1 MSDPVTDLHDQFAG
15 TQDVLAQHTFDID
28 RLQGYMEQHVGGF
41 SGSIKLSQFK
51 GGQSNPTYRIDA
63 GGQSYVL
70 RRKPPGVL
78 LPSAHAVD
86 REYRVI
92 TALAD
97 TDVPTPK
104 TYCLCED
111 VEVIGTAFYIM
122 EMVQGRIL
130 WEATLPDMSR
140 EERGQIYSS
149 MNAAMAA
156 LHKVD
161 YEAIGLGD
169 FGKVGEYRE
178 RQIHRW
184 SKTYKISETQSIPEM
199 DRLIEW
205 LPQNIPP
212 GDETT
217 LIHGDFRMDN
227 MVFHPTEPR
236 GIALLDW
243 ELATLGHPV
252 GDFTYTMMGWR
263 LGRDLFRGIADA
275 DIAALGIPSEAEYIA
290 QYCAATGRDGIDNLE
305 WYLAYNMFRLA
316 AILQGIA
323 KRAEDGTAASPHAVE
338 QGRRAKP
345 LAEAAWKQVEGLVG

>member
-1 MSDPVTDLHDQFAG
+1 MSDLQAQFAG
-15 TQDVLAQHTFDID
+15 TQDVLEQHRINIA
-28 RLQGYMEQHVGGF
+28 RLQSYMEAHVEGF
-41 SGSIKLSQFK
+41 SGAITLSQFK

-63 GGQSYVL
+63 GGRSYVL

-92 TALAD
+92 TALAQ
-97 TDVPTPK
+97 TDVPAPK

-111 VEVIGTAFYIM
+111 EGVIGTVFYIM

-130 WEATLPDMSR
+130 WDSALPDMSR
-140 EERGQIYSS
+140 EERGQIYRS
-149 MNAAMAA
+149 MNQAMAA

-161 YEAIGLGD
+161 YAAIGLGD

-184 SKTYKISETQSIPEM
+184 SKTYRLSEGDPIPAM

-205 LPQNIPP
+205 LPLNIPA

-236 GIALLDW
+236 VIALLDW

-252 GDFTYTMMGWR
+252 GDFTYTLMGWR
-263 LGRDLFRGIADA
+263 LGKDLFRGIADA
-275 DIAALGIPSEAEYIA
+275 DLPALGIPTEAEYIA
-290 QYCAATGRDGIDNLE
+290 QYCAATGRDGIQNLE

-323 KRAEDGTAASPHAVE
+323 KRAQDGTAASPHAVE
-338 QGRRAKP
+338 QGRRAGP
-345 LAEAAWKQVEGLVG
+345 LAEAAWRQVERLAG

>member
-1 MSDPVTDLHDQFAG
+1 MTDLQSQFAG
-15 TQDVLAQHTFDID
+15 TQDVLEQHRFDIA
-28 RLQGYMEQHVGGF
+28 RLQSYMEAHVEGF
-41 SGSIKLSQFK
+41 SGNIELSQFK

-92 TALAD
+92 TALAQ
-97 TDVPTPK
+97 TDVPAPR

-111 VEVIGTAFYIM
+111 ETVIGTAFYIM

-130 WEATLPDMSR
+130 WDSTLPEMSR
-140 EERGQIYSS
+140 EERGQIYKS
-149 MNAAMAA
+149 MNEAMAA
-156 LHKVD
+156 LHQVD

-184 SKTYKISETQSIPEM
+184 SKTYRISEAEPIPEM
-199 DRLIEW
+199 DRLIDW
-205 LPQNIPP
+205 LPQNIPQ
-212 GDETT
+212 GDETA

-236 GIALLDW
+236 VLALLDW

-252 GDFTYTMMGWR
+252 GDFTYTLMGWR
-263 LGRDLFRGIADA
+263 LGKDLFRGIADA
-275 DIAALGIPSEAEYIA
+275 DLPALGIPTEDEYIA
-290 QYCAATGRDGIDNLE
+290 RYCELTGRKGIENLE
-305 WYLAYNMFRLA
+305 WYFAYNMFRLA

-323 KRAEDGTAASPHAVE
+323 KRAEDGTAASPHAIE
-338 QGRRAKP
+338 QGRRARP
-345 LAEAAWKQVEGLVG
+345 MAEAAWKQVERLAG

>member
-1 MSDPVTDLHDQFAG
+1 MSDLQAQFAG
-15 TQDVLAQHTFDID
+15 TQDVLEQHRIDIA
-28 RLQGYMEQHVGGF
+28 RLQSYMEAHVEGF
-41 SGSIKLSQFK
+41 AGTMALSQFK

-63 GGQSYVL
+63 GGRSYVL
-70 RRKPPGVL
+70 RRKPPGIL

-92 TALAD
+92 TALAQ
-97 TDVPTPK
+97 TDVPVPR

-111 VEVIGTAFYIM
+111 DGVIGTVFYIM
-122 EMVQGRIL
+122 EMAQGRIL
-130 WEATLPDMSR
+130 WDSTLPDMNR
-140 EERGQIYSS
+140 AERGRIYQA
-149 MNAAMAA
+149 MNEAMAA

-161 YEAIGLGD
+161 YQAIGLGD

-184 SKTYKISETQSIPEM
+184 SKTYRLSEGDPIPAM

-205 LPQNIPP
+205 LPQNIPA

-236 GIALLDW
+236 VVALLDW
-243 ELATLGHPV
+243 ELATLGHTV
-252 GDFTYTMMGWR
+252 GDFTYTLMGWR
-263 LGRDLFRGIADA
+263 LGKDLFRGIADA
-275 DIAALGIPSEAEYIA
+275 DLPALGIPTESEYIA
-290 QYCAATGRDGIDNLE
+290 QYCALTGRDGIQNLE

-323 KRAEDGTAASPHAVE
+323 KRAQDGTAASPHAKE
-338 QGRRAKP
+338 QGRRARP
-345 LAEAAWKQVEGLVG
+345 LAEAAWRQVERLAG

>member
-1 MSDPVTDLHDQFAG
+1 MSDLQSQFAG
-15 TQDVLAQHTFDID
+15 TQDVLEQHRFDIG
-28 RLQGYMEQHVGGF
+28 RLQTYMEAHVEGF
-41 SGSIKLSQFK
+41 SGAISLSQFK

-70 RRKPPGVL
+70 RRKPPGEL

-92 TALAD
+92 TAMAD
-97 TDVPTPK
+97 TDVPAPK

-111 VEVIGTAFYIM
+111 ESVIGTIFYIM

-130 WEATLPDMSR
+130 WDSALPEMSR
-140 EERGQIYSS
+140 QERGQIYRS
-149 MNAAMAA
+149 MNEAMAA

-161 YEAIGLGD
+161 YEAVGLGD

-184 SKTYKISETQSIPEM
+184 SKTYRISELEPIPEM

-205 LPQNIPP
+205 LPRNIPA

-227 MVFHPTEPR
+227 MVFHPTEPKVV
-236 GIALLDW
+236 ALLDW

-263 LGRDLFRGIADA
+263 LDKNLFRGIADA
-275 DIAALGIPSEAEYIA
+275 DIKGLGIPTEAEQIA
-290 QYCAATGRDGIDNLE
+290 HYCALTGRDGIPDLE
-305 WYLAYNMFRLA
+305 WYFAYNMFRLA

-323 KRAEDGTAASPHAVE
+323 KRAADGTAASEHAVE
-338 QGRRAKP
+338 QGRRARP
-345 LAEAAWKQVEGLVG
+345 LAEAAWKQVEKLVG

>member
-1 MSDPVTDLHDQFAG
+1 MSDLQAQFAG
-15 TQDVLAQHTFDID
+15 TQDVLEQHRIDIA
-28 RLQGYMEQHVGGF
+28 RLQSYMEAHVEGF
-41 SGSIKLSQFK
+41 AGTMALSQFK

-63 GGQSYVL
+63 GGRSYVL
-70 RRKPPGVL
+70 RRKPPGIL

-92 TALAD
+92 TALAQ
-97 TDVPTPK
+97 TDVPVPR

-111 VEVIGTAFYIM
+111 DGVIGTVFYIM

-130 WEATLPDMSR
+130 WDSTLPDMNR
-140 EERGQIYSS
+140 AERGRIYQA
-149 MNAAMAA
+149 MNEAMAA

-161 YEAIGLGD
+161 YQAIGLGD

-184 SKTYKISETQSIPEM
+184 SKTYRLSEGDPIPAM

-205 LPQNIPP
+205 LPQNIPA

-236 GIALLDW
+236 VVALLDW
-243 ELATLGHPV
+243 ELATLGHTV
-252 GDFTYTMMGWR
+252 GDFTYTLMGWR
-263 LGRDLFRGIADA
+263 LGKDLFRGIADA
-275 DIAALGIPSEAEYIA
+275 DLPALGIPTESEYIA
-290 QYCAATGRDGIDNLE
+290 QYCALTGRDGIQNLE

-323 KRAEDGTAASPHAVE
+323 KRAQDGTAASPHAKE
-338 QGRRAKP
+338 QGRRARP
-345 LAEAAWKQVEGLVG
+345 LAEAAWRQVERLAG

>member
-1 MSDPVTDLHDQFAG
+1 MSDLQAQFAG
-15 TQDVLAQHTFDID
+15 TQDVLEQHRIDIA
-28 RLQGYMEQHVGGF
+28 RLQSYMEAHVEGF
-41 SGSIKLSQFK
+41 AGTMALSQFK

-63 GGQSYVL
+63 GGRSYVL
-70 RRKPPGVL
+70 RRKPPGIL

-92 TALAD
+92 TALAQ
-97 TDVPTPK
+97 TDVPVPR

-111 VEVIGTAFYIM
+111 DGVIGTVFYIM

-130 WEATLPDMSR
+130 WDSTLPDMNR
-140 EERGQIYSS
+140 AERGRIYQA
-149 MNAAMAA
+149 MNEAMAA

-161 YEAIGLGD
+161 YQAIGLGD

-184 SKTYKISETQSIPEM
+184 SKTYRLSEGDPIPAM

-205 LPQNIPP
+205 LPQNIPA

-236 GIALLDW
+236 VVALLDW
-243 ELATLGHPV
+243 ELATLGHTV
-252 GDFTYTMMGWR
+252 GDFTYTLMGWR
-263 LGRDLFRGIADA
+263 LGKDLFRGIADA
-275 DIAALGIPSEAEYIA
+275 DLPALGIPTESEYIA
-290 QYCAATGRDGIDNLE
+290 QYCALTGRDGIQNLE

-323 KRAEDGTAASPHAVE
+323 KRAQDGTAASPHAKE
-338 QGRRAKP
+338 QGRRAGP
-345 LAEAAWKQVEGLVG
+345 LAEAAWRQVERLAG

>member
-1 MSDPVTDLHDQFAG
+1 MTDLQSQFAG
-15 TQDVLAQHTFDID
+15 TQDVLAQHSFDIT
-28 RLQGYMEQHVGGF
+28 RLQSYMVAHVEGF
-41 SGSIKLSQFK
+41 SGAIELSQFK

-92 TALAD
+92 TALAQ
-97 TDVPTPK
+97 TDVPVPR

-130 WEATLPDMSR
+130 WDAALPEMNR
-140 EERGQIYSS
+140 EERGQIYRA
-149 MNAAMAA
+149 MNDAMAA
-156 LHKVD
+156 LHQVD
-161 YEAIGLGD
+161 YDAIGLGD

-184 SKTYKISETQSIPEM
+184 SKTYRLSESDPIPAM

-205 LPQNIPP
+205 LPQNIPA

-236 GIALLDW
+236 VIALLDW

-252 GDFTYTMMGWR
+252 GDFTYTLMGWR
-263 LGRDLFRGIADA
+263 LGKNLFRGIADA
-275 DIAALGIPSEAEYIA
+275 DLPGLGIPTEDEYIA
-290 QYCAATGRDGIDNLE
+290 RYCELTGRKGIENLE
-305 WYLAYNMFRLA
+305 WYFAYNMFRLA

-323 KRAEDGTAASPHAVE
+323 KRAQDGTAASPHAVE
-338 QGRRAKP
+338 QGRRARP
-345 LAEAAWKQVEGLVG
+345 LAEAAWQQLARLAG

>member
-1 MSDPVTDLHDQFAG
+1 MSDPVTDLNDQFAG

-28 RLQGYMEQHVGGF
+28 RLQGYMEQHVDGF
-41 SGSIKLSQFK
+41 SGTISLSQFK

-70 RRKPPGVL
+70 RRKPPGEL

-92 TALAD
+92 SALAD

-111 VEVIGTAFYIM
+111 AEVIGTAFYIM

-140 EERGQIYSS
+140 DERGQIYAS
-149 MNAAMAA
+149 MNEAMAA

-161 YEAIGLGD
+161 YTALGLAD

-205 LPQNIPP
+205 LPQNIPA

-236 GIALLDW
+236 VIALLDW

-275 DIAALGIPSEAEYIA
+275 DQAALGIPSEAAYIA
-290 QYCAATGRDGIDNLE
+290 QYCALTGRDGIDDLE

-323 KRAEDGTAASPHAVE
+323 KRAEDGTAASPHAVG

>member
-1 MSDPVTDLHDQFAG
+1 MSDLQSQFAG
-15 TQDVLAQHTFDID
+15 TQDVLEQHKID
-28 RLQGYMEQHVGGF
+28 VARLQAYMEEHVAGF
-41 SGSIKLSQFK
+41 SGEIELSQFK

-97 TDVPTPK
+97 TDVPAPR

-111 VEVIGTAFYIM
+111 ESIIGTIFYVM

-130 WEATLPDMSR
+130 WDSTLPGMSH
-140 EERGQIYSS
+140 EERGQIYRS
-149 MNAAMAA
+149 MNEAMAA

-161 YEAIGLGD
+161 YTAVGLGD

-184 SKTYKISETQSIPEM
+184 SKTYRISEMEPIAEM

-205 LPQNIPP
+205 LPKNIPA

-227 MVFHPTEPR
+227 MVFHPTEPKV
-236 GIALLDW
+236 IALLDW

-263 LGRDLFRGIADA
+263 LDKDLFRGIADA
-275 DIAALGIPSEAEYIA
+275 DIEGLGIPTEAQQIA
-290 QYCAATGRDGIDNLE
+290 HYCALTGRAGIPDLE
-305 WYLAYNMFRLA
+305 WYFAYNMFRLA

-323 KRAEDGTAASPHAVE
+323 KRAADGTAASEHAFE
-338 QGRRAKP
+338 QGRRARP
-345 LAEAAWKQVEGLVG
+345 LAEAAWKQVEKLAG